1 MWHRLFSG
9 PWPESKN
16 LLPPDV
22 QEQAERL
29 IRNYWRTRGWQLI
42 VGEIALWAV
51 TVYQQIPY
59 TAVYGFLA
67 GMITLGYVLGSL
79 PGFTMPWLVVASTI
93 FLVRGMLICGLG
105 AVTALSFLMPYTFAS
120 MLLSGRNRVFIQ
132 VCCTIAFWVSLIYDV
147 APLFPVLHPP
157 DHILVGYNILLAAFT
172 FQTLRFLNQLA
183 IEINTAYVADEVQ
196 RRSQQFLAR
205 VSHELRTPLG
215 SVLGFAKLLR
225 HSDLTDTQNEY
236 LDHIIDEGQQLDRL
250 VGDLLDSAHLATGKV
265 TLRLE
270 PCDVN
275 ALCQTVADEHRVQ
288 LPVSVTM
295 TLDLQPNLEPVAA
308 DVVRLRQAI
317 GNLVAN
323 AVKYTEAG
331 AITLRTY
338 RQNDRACIQVAD
350 TGIGIPAEQQQIIF
364 TPFIQLD
371 DRRIG
376 AGLGLDIARQ
386 IIRLH
391 QGDITLVSAPDRGST
406 FTIELPRDGS

>member
-9 PWPESKN
+9 PWPEAKN

-22 QEQAERL
+22 QEQAAES
-29 IRNYWRTRGWQLI
+29 IRHYWRTRGWQLI
-42 VGEIALWAV
+42 VGEIALWAL
-51 TVYQQIPY
+51 TVYLRIPY
-59 TAVYGFLA
+59 TQVYGILA
-67 GMITLGYVLGSL
+67 GMITLAYVVGAL
-79 PGFTMPWLVVASTI
+79 PGLLMPWLVVASTL
-93 FLVRGMLICGLG
+93 FLVRGMLISGLG

-132 VCCTIAFWVSLIYDV
+132 LGCTIAFWVSLIYDV

-172 FQTLRFLNQLA
+172 FQTLRFLSQLA
-183 IEINTAYVADEVQ
+183 VEINTAYVADEVQ

-225 HSDLTDTQNEY
+225 HSDLDEAQTAY
-236 LDHIIDEGQQLDRL
+236 LEHIIDEGQQLDRL
-250 VGDLLDSAHLATGKV
+250 VSDLLDSAHLATGKV

-270 PCDVN
+270 SCDVN
-275 ALCQTVADEHRVQ
+275 ALCQTLADEHCVQ
-288 LPVSVTM
+288 LPETVTM
-295 TLDLQPNLEPVAA
+295 TLDLQPGLRPVQT
-308 DVVRLRQAI
+308 DEVRLRQAI

-338 RQNDRACIQVAD
+338 ARDDRVCIQVID

-371 DRRIG
+371 ARRIG

-391 QGDITLVSAPDRGST
+391 QGDITLESAPDRGST
-406 FTIELPRDGS
+406 FTIVLPRTTS